1 MSQRG
6 TARPDL
12 DYEHLAPTADYVNRV
27 VQVGGKYTLDEPFEV
42 GWGNVVLDVTPRG
55 LATRTFRRPDTSF
68 QVHYG
73 LLDGDVRIESDRGTR
88 ALSLR
93 HDSVASFYTAFCD
106 AARDLGVDPPDSP
119 LICEIPDSPATFE
132 EDRAA
137 RTWDPDAARL
147 MCGAWNL
154 AAAGLET
161 WQARRTAMSKPSTRR
176 PSPRPGRQP
185 PAGAT
190 PSRPAGSTAR
200 GSPVRRLLDASRLS
214 PVSGRPLGAPAG
226 AGNHRYG
233 SPRPSVDDSGR
244 GGQPYGR
251 AGADHA
257 SRTARDHPAG
267 QGVRLTRR

>member
-161 WQARRTAMSKPSTRR
+161 WQAPYLGHRPRVGVMWGGFDLSATRWRPQRT
-176 PSPRPGRQP
+176 
-185 PAGAT
+185 T
-190 PSRPAGSTAR
+190 PT
-200 GSPVRRLLDASRLS
+200 
-214 PVSGRPLGAPAG
+214 
-226 AGNHRYG
+226 
-233 SPRPSVDDSGR
+233 
-244 GGQPYGR
+244 
-251 AGADHA
+251 
-257 SRTARDHPAG
+257 
-267 QGVRLTRR
+267 